1 MQALQQR
8 VPGPRFQLVSVLQ
21 EFTYDSASHLVSP
34 NEFQDFITI
43 ISNNNHHNY
52 VSDFSCHFKS
62 MGVGHSKVF
71 QAVNGVLRVEL
82 KALPGIY
89 PVVSP
94 IPPPFSHLALESY
107 SEFKGEG
114 SSRDRSNF

>member
-1 MQALQQR
+1 MSQFYRNLLI
-8 VPGPRFQLVSVLQ
+8 VI
-21 EFTYDSASHLVSP
+21 SASHLVSP
-34 NEFQDFITI
+34 NEFQEFITI

-62 MGVGHSKVF
+62 IGVGHSKVF

-89 PVVSP
+89 PVVSS
-94 IPPPFSHLALESY
+94 ITPPFSHLALESY
-107 SEFKGEG
+107 SEFKWGKQ
-114 SSRDRSNF
+114 F